1 MAHSSTFGGTPAQ
14 TSGET
19 AGMSGANAGSRFA
32 PERSRDIV
40 CLGRL
45 AVDLYAQQ
53 VGARLEDVSSFA
65 KYLGGSS
72 ANIAFGCA
80 RLGLSAAMLAR
91 VGNDHMGRFLTE
103 TLTKEGCDVSHVR
116 VDQERLT
123 ALVLLG
129 LKDRDTFPLI
139 FYRENCAD
147 MAVDEADFDEAFI
160 ASSKALLITGTHF
173 STEQVNRT
181 SRRALDYARRNQVRT
196 VLDID
201 YRPVLWGLT
210 GKADGETRF
219 VASEGV
225 TAHLQ
230 RILPLFDLVIGTE
243 EEFRIA
249 GGKSELVDALAM
261 VRAVTPATLVLKR
274 GPLGCQIIDGK
285 VPASLDDVPVHGGV
299 QVEVLNVLGAGDAF
313 ASGFLSGWLRDQPLE
328 ACARAGNA
336 SGALVVSRHACAPAM
351 PTPAELDYFL
361 REAKADPERMRRPD
375 RDATLAR
382 LHRVTPARKQWN
394 EVLGFAF
401 DHRNQFFELAQQ
413 TGASDARIT
422 RLKGLFVEAVS
433 QTESALGLQGRIGVL
448 IDDRYGQD
456 ALNAATGRGWWIGRP
471 VELPGS
477 VPLVFDHG
485 RSVGTTLVT
494 WPQEHV
500 AKCLVQFHPDEPIEQ
515 RLEQEAQLRALYDA
529 TQASGHEL
537 LLEVIPPKHPNLPQ
551 GPNVVYRA
559 LKRLYNIGIYPEWW
573 KLEPMD
579 AAQWRNVDALIAERD
594 PYCRGVVLLG
604 LSAGVEQLNDGF
616 RAAARSSTCRG
627 FTVGRTIFHEPSHA
641 WLAGEIGDDE
651 LIARVRRIFETLIAS
666 WRAARESVAG
676 EPDAKTHVHQ
686 EQAA

>member
-1 MAHSSTFGGTPAQ
+1 MALTGSTASRSTP
-14 TSGET
+14 G
-19 AGMSGANAGSRFA
+19 RFA
-32 PERSRDIV
+32 AGRSRDIV

-45 AVDLYAQQ
+45 GVDLYAQQ
-53 VGARLEDVSSFA
+53 VGARLEDVSTFA

-80 RLGLSAAMLAR
+80 RLGLKSAMLTR
-91 VGNDHMGRFLTE
+91 VGDDHMGRFLVE
-103 TLTKEGCDVSHVR
+103 TLAKEGCDTSHVR
-116 VDQERLT
+116 VDHDRLT

-147 MAVDEADFDEAFI
+147 MAVDARDFDEAFI
-160 ASSKALLITGTHF
+160 ASSQALLITGTHF

-181 SRRALDYARRNQVRT
+181 SLTALDYARRNNVRT

-225 TAHLQ
+225 SAHLQ

-249 GGKSELVDALAM
+249 GGKEALVDALKR
-261 VRAVTPATLVLKR
+261 VREVTGATLLVKR
-274 GPLGCQIIDGK
+274 GPLGCQIVEGA
-285 VPASLDDVPVHGGV
+285 VPASMDDLPMQRGV
-299 QVEVLNVLGAGDAF
+299 EVDVLNVLGAGDAF
-313 ASGFLSGWLRDQPLE
+313 ASGFLSGWLRDATLE
-328 ACARAGNA
+328 DCARSANA
-336 SGALVVSRHACAPAM
+336 CGALVVSRHGCAPAM

-361 REAKADPERMRRPD
+361 REAAADPVRMRRPD

-382 LHRVTPARKQWN
+382 LHRVTPARTPRD

-401 DHRNQFFELAQQ
+401 DHRNQFFDLVQQ
-413 TGASDARIT
+413 TGASEARIAY
-422 RLKGLFVEAVS
+422 LKNLFVEAVV
-433 QTESALGLQGRIGVL
+433 QTERTLGLQGRIGVL

-485 RSVGTTLVT
+485 RSIGTTLAS
-494 WPQEHV
+494 WPIEHTV
-500 AKCLVQFHPDEPIEQ
+500 KCLVQFHPDEPIEQ

-537 LLEVIPPKHPNLPQ
+537 LLEVIPPRLNGKPNAPDT
-551 GPNVVYRA
+551 VYRA

-573 KLEPMD
+573 KLEPTG
-579 AAQWRNVDALIAERD
+579 AAQWREIDALIAERD

-604 LSAGVEQLNDGF
+604 LSAPIDQLVEGF
-616 RAAARSSTCRG
+616 RAAAASNTCRG
-627 FTVGRTIFHEPSHA
+627 FTVGRSIFYEPSVA

-651 LIARVRRIFETLIAS
+651 VIARARRAFETLIRA
-666 WRAARESVAG
+666 WRAARA
-676 EPDAKTHVHQ
+676 DADGTRGKHDKH
-686 EQAA
+686 EEKAA